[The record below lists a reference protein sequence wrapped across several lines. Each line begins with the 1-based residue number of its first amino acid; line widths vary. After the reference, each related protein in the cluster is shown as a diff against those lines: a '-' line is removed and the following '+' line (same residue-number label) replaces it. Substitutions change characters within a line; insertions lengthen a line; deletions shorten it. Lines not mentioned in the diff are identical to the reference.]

1 MRHKEFAEVG
11 AVVVGIDVDSPA
23 QHAAMIEKLNLPFSL
38 LSDPDRSLAIEPYDL
53 MNLDD
58 PRNLAIPA
66 TVVIGPYGNEIMRT
80 VSRDYADRPFEDEV
94 LEKLRELQLEPV
106 EQPPPNPGAPEAGP
120 KAMPFDELRSYF
132 RGAKFGAKAI
142 GLRTDNLAE
151 SDGFG
156 ALMDRYMEAVIAMF
170 RIKRDKTNPSE

>member
-1 MRHKEFAEVG
+1 
-11 AVVVGIDVDSPA
+11 
-23 QHAAMIEKLNLPFSL
+23 
-38 LSDPDRSLAIEPYDL
+38 
-53 MNLDD
+53 
-58 PRNLAIPA
+58 
-66 TVVIGPYGNEIMRT
+66 
-80 VSRDYADRPFEDEV
+80 
-94 LEKLRELQLEPV
+94 V